1 MNGVGIAM
9 AAEFLQ
15 LQAARRITTVFHGGV
30 TGNAS
35 RTLVGVRAAFRTFQS
50 YNDAD
55 AFAFGHGYRTNFSLD

>member
-1 MNGVGIAM
+1 MNRMGIAV

-15 LQAARRITTVFHGGV
+15 LQAGGRITTVFHGGV
-30 TGNAS
+30 AGHAS
-35 RTLVGVRAAFRTFQS
+35 RTLVSVRAALRTFQS